1 MITRFVQGFA
11 LPFRGGG
18 LLWRTPALRRLAI
31 VPLIL
36 NIILYIIAI
45 TLFIQY
51 YETGF
56 GLLIARPE
64 AWYSLIGY
72 YVLRGLAFV
81 AAIGVFLFSFV
92 FIGRALATP
101 FLDLLSEW
109 TEATLHGTPTNR
121 PFHLGHWIVD
131 ILRSLGHTFGML
143 FLLAVAFPLS
153 FIPVIGQAAWL
164 GLGWLLLVYDFT
176 GFALDRRRLTFR
188 EKWRCVL
195 SDRAGSLGFG
205 AALFVLL
212 AIPVVNLFGLSI
224 AAVSGT
230 LRVHVQD
237 RSLSPHLEAPNLQET
252 LD

>member
-1 MITRFVQGFA
+1 MITRFIQGFA
-11 LPFRGGG
+11 LPFRGAA

-31 VPLIL
+31 APLIL

-45 TLFIQY
+45 SLFTQY

-64 AWYSLIGY
+64 AWYWLIGY
-72 YVLRGLAFV
+72 YVLRSLAFV

-101 FLDLLSEW
+101 FLDILSEW
-109 TEATLHGTPTNR
+109 TEDTLHGTPTNR

-131 ILRSLGHTFGML
+131 ILRSLAHTLGLL
-143 FLLAVAFPLS
+143 FLLAAAFPLS

-164 GLGWLLLVYDFT
+164 GLGWLLLAYDFT
-176 GFALDRRRLTFR
+176 SFALDRRRLSFR
-188 EKWRCVL
+188 AKWQRVL
-195 SDRAGSLGFG
+195 SHRAGSLGFG

-212 AIPVVNLFGLSI
+212 AIPVVNLFGLSV

-230 LRVHVQD
+230 LLVYEQD
-237 RSLSPHLEAPNLQET
+237 RSSSTHSAQPAKP
-252 LD
+252 

>member
-1 MITRFVQGFA
+1 M
-11 LPFRGGG
+11 LPMRGAA

-36 NIILYIIAI
+36 NVILYAIAI
-45 TLFIQY
+45 SLFIQY

-64 AWYSLIGY
+64 AWYWLIGY

-81 AAIGVFLFSFV
+81 TVIGVFLFSFV

-101 FLDLLSEW
+101 FLDILSEW
-109 TEATLHGTPTNR
+109 TEDALQGTPTNR

-131 ILRSLGHTFGML
+131 ILRSLGHTLGML
-143 FLLAVAFPLS
+143 FLLVAAFPLS

-164 GLGWLLLVYDFT
+164 GLGWLLLVYDFS

-188 EKWRCVL
+188 EKWRHAH
-195 SDRAGSLGFG
+195 SERAGSFGFG

-212 AIPVVNLFGLSI
+212 AIPVVNLFGLSV

-230 LRVHVQD
+230 LRVYEQD
-237 RSLSPHLEAPNLQET
+237 QSSSTQS
-252 LD
+252 

>member
-1 MITRFVQGFA
+1 MITRFAQGFA
-11 LPFRGGG
+11 LPIRGAA

-36 NIILYIIAI
+36 NITLYIIAI
-45 TLFIQY
+45 GLFIQY

-56 GLLIARPE
+56 GLLITRPA
-64 AWYSLIGY
+64 AWYWLIGY
-72 YVLRGLAFV
+72 YVLRSLAFV
-81 AAIGVFLFSFV
+81 ATLGVFLFSFV
-92 FIGRALATP
+92 FIGKALATP
-101 FLDLLSEW
+101 FLDILSEW
-109 TEATLHGTPTNR
+109 TEDTLHGTPTNR

-131 ILRSLGHTFGML
+131 ILRSLGHTLGML
-143 FLLAVAFPLS
+143 FLLTVAFPLS

-188 EKWRCVL
+188 EKWQRVL

-230 LRVHVQD
+230 LLVCKQD
-237 RSLSPHLEAPNLQET
+237 RSSSTQPVKS
-252 LD
+252 